1 MKILNKYTHRAYRD
15 TCPKGAGRLRLTRYG
30 KVMLMSAAALGMT
43 AALTIQ
49 SASAYFTTYVSAGG
63 GEVVHLGAQTE
74 IHEDVSQMTKH
85 IVLRNTSQI
94 NECFVRVKVFYA
106 DPFTVEYTDVA
117 GNGDWYQQ
125 NDDGYWYYRP
135 ILPPG
140 GVTTQFDA
148 KIVVPEDFDRDSF
161 NVVVIQECTPVLYD
175 DNGNPYAD
183 WNMTYTEY
191 TEEEAGR

>member
-1 MKILNKYTHRAYRD
+1 MIAKLKNNM
-15 TCPKGAGRLRLTRYG
+15 

-74 IHEDVSQMTKH
+74 VYENVSDMTKH
-85 IVLRNTSQI
+85 IVLQNTSQI

-106 DPFTVEYTDVA
+106 EPFTVEYTDVEYEKLVKE
-117 GNGDWYQQ
+117 GQQ
-125 NDDGYWYYRP
+125 AEKFWEQRGDDGYWYYIP

-148 KIVVPEDFDRDSF
+148 KIVVPENFDRDSF

-175 DNGNPYAD
+175 DNGNPDAD
-183 WNMTYTEY
+183 WDTTYTEY